1 MGSLPTYV
9 SLKVSDHDKK
19 KKSYFLLKISSKSNS
34 GEWDFYIWSS
44 FLIKKL
50 KLKIKFSHLLCLY

>member
-19 KKSYFLLKISSKSNS
+19 KSYFLLATLENEISTF
-34 GEWDFYIWSS
+34 DLPF
-44 FLIKKL
+44 
-50 KLKIKFSHLLCLY
+50 